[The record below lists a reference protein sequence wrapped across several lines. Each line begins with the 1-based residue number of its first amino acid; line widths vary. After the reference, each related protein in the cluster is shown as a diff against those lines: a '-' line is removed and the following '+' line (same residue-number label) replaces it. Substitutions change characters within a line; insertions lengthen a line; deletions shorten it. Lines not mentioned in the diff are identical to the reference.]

1 MTPKSKPTSSSKAK
15 SKEISKNDK
24 LGQFLNLSPMWQ
36 LLTASYE
43 IAFSMKKKKKQQLLK
58 GRKPGRDLKNV
69 TASPRADKEN
79 SG

>member
-1 MTPKSKPTSSSKAK
+1 MAPTSKPSSSSKAK

-43 IAFSMKKKKKQQLLK
+43 IAFSMKKMKQQSLK
-58 GRKPGRDLKNV
+58 GRKPGRDLKN
-69 TASPRADKEN
+69 KEIKQN